1 MTTIKFV
8 TDSAADIPR
17 ALREELDIQV
27 LPFPI
32 AMGAKELQD
41 GYDFTP
47 EQFYPMLLAAKQIPT
62 HAQLNPFVFSQCFQE
77 TFQAGY
83 SCLIYTAI
91 NAKGSATYQNA
102 LQAREEFYEDYPEAK
117 ATFHIHI
124 LDSRT
129 YTMGYGWAVLQGA
142 RMARDGAGEEEIL
155 AYLQDW
161 IDHVRVLFAP
171 LDLRFAKKSGR
182 ISAAAAFKGAGG
194 EERDPRPVGA
204 VPEDP
209 GPRHPLSGDRG
220 EQPGAG
226 RPPGGGER
234 QGPGGARGD
243 DLPHRRRHRHQ
254 RRAQPD
260 RPGLPAGMTQRTRR
274 SRPGGSGAGPLSLIG
289 SRKPQSRPTAGD
301 KEIVY
306 HE

>member
-129 YTMGYGWAVLQGA
+129 YTMGYGWAVVQGA
-142 RMARDGAGEEEIL
+142 RMAREGAGLSEIT

-182 ISAAAAFKGAGG
+182 ISAAAAFMGDALGLKPIMTF
-194 EERDPRPVGA
+194 EEGDSKV
-204 VPEDP
+204 
-209 GPRHPLSGDRG
+209 LSKVRG
-220 EQPGAG
+220 EKNVIPALLELCQKTRAPGTPYLVIEGNNREQAARLEEESAKALG
-226 RPPGGGER
+226 APAEMTYPIGGVI
-234 QGPGGARGD
+234 AIN
-243 DLPHRRRHRHQ
+243 
-254 RRAQPD
+254 
-260 RPGLPAGMTQRTRR
+260 
-274 SRPGGSGAGPLSLIG
+274 AGPNLIG
-289 SRKPQSRPTAGD
+289 L
-301 KEIVY
+301 VY
-306 HE
+306 RQA